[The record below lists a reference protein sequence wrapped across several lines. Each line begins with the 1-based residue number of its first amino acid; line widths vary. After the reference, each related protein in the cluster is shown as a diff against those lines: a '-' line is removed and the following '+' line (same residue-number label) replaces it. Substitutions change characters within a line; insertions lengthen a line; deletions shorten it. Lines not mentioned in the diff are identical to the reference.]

1 MLHHLLLEELF
12 IKNRTA
18 TNPVPALC
26 KAKLMVGQ
34 LPCLET
40 FSLTERKRKWLVDD
54 LKIIVYDFTSTS
66 DTIKTKQLLF
76 PSCLEKTGT
85 ILSVVVDCFSIIQL
99 HKRN

>member
-1 MLHHLLLEELF
+1 M
-12 IKNRTA
+12 
-18 TNPVPALC
+18 
-26 KAKLMVGQ
+26 G
-34 LPCLET
+34 
-40 FSLTERKRKWLVDD
+40 DD
-54 LKIIVYDFTSTS
+54 LKIIIYNFTSTS